1 MSGVPQ
7 GSILGPLLFA
17 IYINDLP
24 EHLQHS
30 IALMFADD
38 TKCIKPIH
46 DANNIVLLQEDIHHA
61 MQWSSSCDLA
71 FNVSK
76 FIHMNYWSNSLN
88 SSYCINSHSIMLAN
102 QCKDL
107 GIVFTCNLNWS
118 SHIEMIISRAYK
130 ILGLLRR
137 TFHTSCTST
146 IPVPGQIPANVLF
159 STLETKSHQ
168 RHFISGTCAMQS
180 Y

>member
-1 MSGVPQ
+1 MEYKTLLTKLQKLGISGNLLRWFQAYLTDQSQCVSIDGRKSNFLPVMSGVPQ

-46 DANNIVLLQEDIHHA
+46 DVNNIVLLQEDIHHA

-71 FNVSK
+71 FNV
-76 FIHMNYWSNSLN
+76 FI
-88 SSYCINSHSIMLAN
+88 
-102 QCKDL
+102 
-107 GIVFTCNLNWS
+107 
-118 SHIEMIISRAYK
+118 ER
-130 ILGLLRR
+130 
-137 TFHTSCTST
+137 
-146 IPVPGQIPANVLF
+146 
-159 STLETKSHQ
+159 
-168 RHFISGTCAMQS
+168 
-180 Y
+180 